1 LYYLADLHISPL
13 TVEALREE
21 GYNISRVT
29 DLLPAT
35 ASDQEILAVAR
46 RLGSALITAD
56 LDFSA
61 MIALTAVAGPSL
73 ISLRLAHPTPDRVT
87 RILLESLPLIEKN
100 LEQGAIVSIDETT
113 FRVRPLPIS

>member
-1 LYYLADLHISPL
+1 M
-13 TVEALREE
+13 
-21 GYNISRVT
+21 
-29 DLLPAT
+29 
-35 ASDQEILAVAR
+35 AR
-46 RLGSALITAD
+46 RRGSALITAD

-61 MIALTAVAGPSL
+61 MIALPAMAGPSL

-87 RILLESLPLIEKN
+87 RILLESFPLIEKS